1 MDASQLSREDYI
13 LIDAMVPLAKMLGY
27 ADTLDVIASGRATY
41 TMQFDHYVQFSPEH
55 PDPPF
60 RPASAIRL
68 ALVRP

>member
-1 MDASQLSREDYI
+1 
-13 LIDAMVPLAKMLGY
+13 MVPLAKMLGY